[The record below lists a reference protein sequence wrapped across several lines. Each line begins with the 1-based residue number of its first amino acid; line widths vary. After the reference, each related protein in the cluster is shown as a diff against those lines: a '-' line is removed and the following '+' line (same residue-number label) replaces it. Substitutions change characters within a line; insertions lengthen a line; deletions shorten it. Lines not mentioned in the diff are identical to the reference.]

1 MCSITINN
9 VLHGYFRLKKNKLK
23 WLGSLED
30 LKAFVLTEISEETT
44 ENAAWRSPSGGTW
57 QFDSEMLSVTWHSKS
72 QNIYFKGEYGDDL
85 TKRVH
90 SYVNQSH
97 VDNDQTVM
105 SSSPTKT
112 ELAKSIDCLLD
123 DEDEDIGDTSNKDI
137 LSNTDTSEDDGMTN
151 IKNNIDSSTN
161 EKNPDK
167 FVRHHCEFIQE
178 AQSPN
183 EQANR
188 NLSTTSN
195 LHKDPINLHGVP
207 QSYIPLGQTNK
218 NFNPEFEIG
227 VMNFKLE
234 NFAEKV
240 SNKLDDLAIEI
251 NNIKENKAYSIVVL
265 ESRIDE
271 LKKEKLDLFKVN
283 AELRKENTTMKQTI
297 SEINSINKNLENEKS
312 SLLTA
317 IQLIQN
323 DCNTKKPGQNLND
336 KTANT
341 NSRVPT
347 DHESNSIQTET
358 SDINPEHNTKSTKVA
373 HESLSFNLNLGSKP
387 VHKRPRERKETE
399 TKTKEGKEKESNTPA
414 LNEQIQNQPAHSKN
428 PETIIVGD
436 SMVKGLRPDKI
447 SKSVKHKTQVKSF
460 PGATVEDLTDY
471 IKPSL
476 KRNPKNIII
485 HVGTNDLK
493 RKRAKDIAKNIER
506 LCQSIKVEHPQMS
519 ISVSEIIQREDNQ
532 DLAVKASAVNK
543 ELARY
548 SEQKKFY
555 FIKNENIDK
564 RKLNLYGLHLNKQGS
579 AALAKNIISHVNCLN
594 YL

>member
-1 MCSITINN
+1 M
-9 VLHGYFRLKKNKLK
+9 
-23 WLGSLED
+23 
-30 LKAFVLTEISEETT
+30 
-44 ENAAWRSPSGGTW
+44 
-57 QFDSEMLSVTWHSKS
+57 
-72 QNIYFKGEYGDDL
+72 
-85 TKRVH
+85 
-90 SYVNQSH
+90 
-97 VDNDQTVM
+97 
-105 SSSPTKT
+105 
-112 ELAKSIDCLLD
+112 
-123 DEDEDIGDTSNKDI
+123 IGDTSNKDI

-183 EQANR
+183 EKANG

-207 QSYIPLGQTNK
+207 QSYILLGQTNK

-227 VMNFKLE
+227 VMNFK
-234 NFAEKV
+234 KV

-271 LKKEKLDLFKVN
+271 LKKQKLDLFKVN
-283 AELRKENTTMKQTI
+283 AELHKENTTIKQTI

-347 DHESNSIQTET
+347 DHELNSIQTET
-358 SDINPEHNTKSTKVA
+358 SDINPERNTKSTKVA
-373 HESLSFNLNLGSKP
+373 HESLSLNLNLGSKP
-387 VHKRPRERKETE
+387 VHKRSRERKETE

-471 IKPSL
+471 IKPSP

-506 LCQSIKVEHPQMS
+506 LY
-519 ISVSEIIQREDNQ
+519 VSQ
-532 DLAVKASAVNK
+532 
-543 ELARY
+543 
-548 SEQKKFY
+548 
-555 FIKNENIDK
+555 
-564 RKLNLYGLHLNKQGS
+564 
-579 AALAKNIISHVNCLN
+579 
-594 YL
+594 